1 MMERTQRMA
10 RPQRTAIREVRQDV
24 NVRPFLV
31 IWEAT
36 RACQLVCQH
45 CRADSQS
52 EAHPLQLSTEEGKRL
67 LDDIASFGAPSP
79 MVVISGGD
87 PFERT
92 DLTELIAHGKQV
104 GLSMALAPSVT
115 AKATRA
121 AFAAAADAGVKAVSI
136 SLDGASPATHDGF
149 RGIDGVYD
157 ATLPVCHDIVDLG
170 MRLQINTTVTAGNV
184 HELPGILRQVISL
197 RSFLWSVFLLVPTGR
212 GDALAALPPDEV
224 EDVLHWLVDV
234 SHHLAVK
241 TTEAPHF
248 RRVVLQR
255 RAAGDADPV
264 TTFGLG
270 DTYKRLRAALDEV
283 LADNDL
289 PTRTPRPPLDINA
302 GRGFV
307 FIDHIGGVYPSGF
320 LPIPGGSLR
329 ERSLPEIYRE
339 APLFRQ
345 LRDASQ
351 LGGRCGVCEFRSI
364 CGGSRSRAYGVT
376 GDPLA
381 EEPFCSYQPSGGPV
395 LDAEGMP
402 A

>member
-1 MMERTQRMA
+1 MTA
-10 RPQRTAIREVRQDV
+10 THRTAIRQVRQDV
-24 NVRPFLV
+24 GERPFLV

-52 EAHPLQLSTEEGKRL
+52 QRHPFELTTQQGFQL

-87 PFERT
+87 PFERD
-92 DLTELIAHGKQV
+92 DLTELIAYGRQA

-115 AKATRA
+115 PKATAQR
-121 AFAAAADAGVKAVSI
+121 FAAAAQAGAKAVSI
-136 SLDGASPATHDGF
+136 SLDGASAATHDGF
-149 RGIDGVYD
+149 RGVDGVYA
-157 ATLPVCHDIVDLG
+157 ATLPVCRDIVDLG
-170 MRLQINTTVTAGNV
+170 LRLQINTTVTAGNLD
-184 HELPGILRQVISL
+184 ELPALLEQVVDL
-197 RSFLWSVFLLVPTGR
+197 GAFLWSVFVQVPTGR
-212 GDALAALPPDEV
+212 GDALAQLAPEVV

-255 RAAGDADPV
+255 RQAGDVDPV

-270 DTYKRLRAALDEV
+270 PTYQRLRAALDEL
-283 LADNDL
+283 LARRGL
-289 PTRTPRPPLDINA
+289 PSRVPRPPLDINA

-307 FIDHIGGVYPSGF
+307 FIDHVGAVYPSGF
-320 LPIPGGSLR
+320 LPIPGGSVR
-329 ERSLPEIYRE
+329 SRSLPEVYRDS
-339 APLFRQ
+339 PLFRQ
-345 LRDASQ
+345 LRDTTL
-351 LGGRCGVCEFRSI
+351 LGGRCGRCEFRNV
-364 CGGSRSRAYGVT
+364 CGGSRSRAYAVT

-381 EEPFCSYQPSGGPV
+381 EEPYCSYQPHGGPV
-395 LDAEGMP
+395 VTAQGVP

>member
-1 MMERTQRMA
+1 MTT
-10 RPQRTAIREVRQDV
+10 RPRTAIRTVRQDV
-24 NVRPFLV
+24 TQRPFLV

-45 CRADSQS
+45 CRADSQDQPH
-52 EAHPLQLSTEEGKRL
+52 ALQLTTGEGKRL

-87 PFERT
+87 PFERE
-92 DLTELIAHGKQV
+92 DLNELLAYGTEQ
-104 GLSMALAPSVT
+104 GLSMSLAPSVT
-115 AKATRA
+115 PKATRA
-121 AFAAAADAGVKAVSI
+121 RFAAASAAGAKAVSI
-136 SLDGASPATHDGF
+136 SLDGASAATHDGF
-149 RGIDGVYD
+149 RGIEGVFD
-157 ATLPVCHDIVDLG
+157 ATLPVCRDIVDLG
-170 MRLQINTTVTAGNV
+170 LRLQVNTTVTAGNV
-184 HELPGILRQVISL
+184 DELPDLLRHVL
-197 RSFLWSVFLLVPTGR
+197 DLDAFLWSVFLLVPTGR
-212 GDALAALPPDEV
+212 GETLEALSADEV

-255 RAAGDADPV
+255 RRAGASDPAS
-264 TTFGLG
+264 TFGLG
-270 DTYKRLRAALDEV
+270 PIYRRLRAALDAL
-283 LADNDL
+283 LAERSL
-289 PTRTPRPPLDINA
+289 PTRVPRPPLGINA

-307 FIDHIGGVYPSGF
+307 FIDHIGLVYPSGF

-329 ERSLPEIYRE
+329 ERSLAEIYRE
-339 APLFRQ
+339 APLFQQ
-345 LRDASQ
+345 LRDPTQ
-351 LGGRCGVCEFRSI
+351 LGGRCGRCEYRKV

-381 EEPFCSYQPSGGPV
+381 EEPYCSYQPTAATV
-395 LDAEGMP
+395 LDVSGAP

>member
-1 MMERTQRMA
+1 MSSR
-10 RPQRTAIREVRQDV
+10 QRTAIRTVHQDV
-24 NVRPFLV
+24 GERPFLV

-45 CRADSQS
+45 CRADSQH
-52 EAHPLQLSTEEGKRL
+52 EPHPMQLSTAEGRRL

-87 PFERT
+87 PFERD
-92 DLTELIAHGKQV
+92 DLDELIAYGKQV

-115 AKATRA
+115 PKANRERFRT
-121 AFAAAADAGVKAVSI
+121 AGEAGAKAVSI
-136 SLDGASPATHDGF
+136 SLDGASAATHDGF
-149 RGIDGVYD
+149 RGIEGVYD
-157 ATLPVCHDIVDLG
+157 ATVPVCRDIVDLG
-170 MRLQINTTVTAGNV
+170 LRLQINTTVTAGNV
-184 HELPGILRQVISL
+184 DELPALLRQVMDL
-197 RSFLWSVFLLVPTGR
+197 DAFLWSVFLLVPTGR
-212 GDALAALPPDEV
+212 GEAVQALSADEV

-234 SHHLAVK
+234 SEHLAVK

-255 RAAGDADPV
+255 RRAGATDPA
-264 TTFGLG
+264 TTFRLG
-270 DTYKRLRAALDEV
+270 DTYRRLRRALEE
-283 LADNDL
+283 LRAERDL

-307 FIDHIGGVYPSGF
+307 FIDHIGAVYPSGF

-345 LRDASQ
+345 LRDTSLLQ
-351 LGGRCGVCEFRSI
+351 GRCGRCEYRGI
-364 CGGSRSRAYGVT
+364 CGGSRSRAYAVT

-381 EEPFCSYQPSGGPV
+381 EEPFCNYEPAGGPV
-395 LDAEGMP
+395 LDATGAP